1 MRRCELRRKDRLACR
16 GTPRGV
22 SRWLRRD
29 REPPV
34 WRPRDPRCAPR
45 SGARALG
52 WSVGEGERTHDRHRV
67 LDKVKHRAVTVN
79 RERRSTGALAWST
92 RSDVRATTG
101 LATVARA
108 ERADASRP
116 VVILVGGP
124 RFKGPWISLT
134 SGQVALQ
141 VGTSAEVRGAMC
153 GSRSN
158 GRNTPASPTRAW
170 RSTPRQLADMG
181 YVAPIR
187 VSRPPH
193 SLCRSTNFWTLP
205 VEVFGSGPNSIASG
219 HL

>member
-16 GTPRGV
+16 GTPRGI

-34 WRPRDPRCAPR
+34 WRPRDARCAPR
-45 SGARALG
+45 SGARARMVCRRG
-52 WSVGEGERTHDRHRV
+52 RAYARSAPSSGQGQAPGSGGQPRASQHRRTRMVDQG
-67 LDKVKHRAVTVN
+67 
-79 RERRSTGALAWST
+79 RRSGDRGPRDGGARRARRRQPTGCH
-92 RSDVRATTG
+92 R
-101 LATVARA
+101 
-108 ERADASRP
+108 
-116 VVILVGGP
+116 GGRP
-124 RFKGPWISLT
+124 RFKRPWISRT
-134 SGQVALQ
+134 SGRVALQ

-170 RSTPRQLADMG
+170 RTTPRQLADMG

>member
-1 MRRCELRRKDRLACR
+1 MLVVRR
-16 GTPRGV
+16 GQ
-22 SRWLRRD
+22 
-29 REPPV
+29 
-34 WRPRDPRCAPR
+34 
-45 SGARALG
+45 ARAHSGGLSERASVRTIGTEFWTRSSTGQWRSTASVAALVATALG
-52 WSVGEGERTHDRHRV
+52 T
-67 LDKVKHRAVTVN
+67 LALAVA
-79 RERRSTGALAWST
+79 TGALAWST
-92 RSDVRATTG
+92 RSDVRATTD

-141 VGTSAEVRGAMC
+141 VGTSAEVRRAMC

-158 GRNTPASPTRAW
+158 GRNTPASPKRAW
-170 RSTPRQLADMG
+170 RTTPRQLADMG

-193 SLCRSTNFWTLP
+193 SLSRSTNFWTLP